1 MCIVH
6 IVCISHVMGMMH
18 TVVRGWA
25 GSPRSAGHGG
35 GIGRKQ
41 EAADRW
47 TGARARS
54 STSRCFSA
62 WHGLL
67 AQKGGRRK
75 DGVLERSAYIL
86 LSRIRVQ
93 GPMSIGELSDA
104 FGLDTSTLNRQT
116 AAAMRSGLVER
127 IPDPQGGMARK
138 FRITDLGARM
148 LDEERE
154 GLVRSLDQIMDDWS
168 DEDIDAFAAFLR
180 RFNTDIERIGGRP
193 WPRP

>member
-1 MCIVH
+1 MDRRTREIEYEQMLLSRH
-6 IVCISHVMGMMH
+6 ALLSH
-18 TVVRGWA
+18 
-25 GSPRSAGHGG
+25 
-35 GIGRKQ
+35 K
-41 EAADRW
+41 AA
-47 TGARARS
+47 
-54 STSRCFSA
+54 
-62 WHGLL
+62 
-67 AQKGGRRK
+67 RRK
-75 DGVLERSAYIL
+75 DAVLERSAYIL
-86 LSRIRVQ
+86 LSRIRIQ

-154 GLVRSLDQIMDDWS
+154 GLVQTLDQIMDDWS

-180 RFNTDIERIGGRP
+180 RFNTDIERLGGRP

>member
-1 MCIVH
+1 M
-6 IVCISHVMGMMH
+6 
-18 TVVRGWA
+18 
-25 GSPRSAGHGG
+25 
-35 GIGRKQ
+35 
-41 EAADRW
+41 DRR
-47 TGARARS
+47 TREIEYEQMLL
-54 STSRCFSA
+54 SR
-62 WHGLL
+62 HGLL
-67 AQKGGRRK
+67 SHKGGRRK
-75 DGVLERSAYIL
+75 DGVLERSAYVL

-168 DEDIDAFAAFLR
+168 DADIAAFAAFLR
-180 RFNTDIERIGGRP
+180 RFNTDIERLGGRP